1 MHANFFLVEQPK
13 VSNDAAQVWS
23 LSADDILDD
32 DVDVID
38 DDDLLDEED
47 LKKPD
52 PASLKGMQ
60 GFHSPGKME
69 KLWCHGNHGNWEIM
83 KNH

>member
-1 MHANFFLVEQPK
+1 MWA
-13 VSNDAAQVWS
+13 

-52 PASLKGMQ
+52 PESLKCTLVNQ
-60 GFHSPGKME
+60 CVEYCLPVQHQLLLKVT
-69 KLWCHGNHGNWEIM
+69 N
-83 KNH
+83 

>member
-1 MHANFFLVEQPK
+1 MFSVAPPK
-13 VSNDAAQVWS
+13 VDANAAQVWS

-38 DDDLLDEED
+38 DDELLDEED

-52 PASLKGMQ
+52 PESLR
-60 GFHSPGKME
+60 GKI
-69 KLWCHGNHGNWEIM
+69 HNIIM
-83 KNH
+83 WRQF